1 MSTFQIGLPA
11 QPLSEWSLQEAKRQL
26 GGVVDAAAAGD
37 PQLLTRRGVPTAV
50 VISYRD
56 YLRVA
61 AIIGRPGMSFE
72 AFLLAVPKTDSGPD
86 AEFERMSLVPRGVD
100 C

>member
-1 MSTFQIGLPA
+1 MSTFQIRLPA

-61 AIIGRPGMSFE
+61 AIIETPHLSFE
-72 AFLLAVPKTDSGPD
+72 ALLLTMPKAESGPD
-86 AEFERMSLVPRGVD
+86 ADFERIPLAPRDVD
-100 C
+100 F